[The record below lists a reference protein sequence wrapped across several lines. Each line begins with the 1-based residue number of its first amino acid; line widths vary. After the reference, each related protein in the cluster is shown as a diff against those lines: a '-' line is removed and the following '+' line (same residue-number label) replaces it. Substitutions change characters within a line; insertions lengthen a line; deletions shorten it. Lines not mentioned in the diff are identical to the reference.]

1 MLANALLVDF
11 FAVKMLGSLGVM
23 GIITLFWVV
32 FGGVGPW
39 LVPKGHYKGV
49 YQTMIVTTA
58 VCCWLHWFLTY
69 MSQMNP
75 LIGPSLSNGLI
86 WLTGWVWK

>member
-1 MLANALLVDF
+1 MLSAWAV
-11 FAVKMLGSLGVM
+11 FAIVTVFWIVVGSL
-23 GIITLFWVV
+23 
-32 FGGVGPW
+32 GPW
-39 LVPKGHYKGV
+39 LVPKGYYKGV

-69 MSQMNP
+69 MSQLNP

-86 WLTGWVWK
+86 YMMMWVWS